1 MNCNAEAYK
10 RIEAARKLLASNGFI
25 SERENTKVEQRVKR
39 WIRDS
44 GLKPAELL
52 GKGGSNERRVHT

>member
-10 RIEAARKLLASNGFI
+10 RVEAARKLLASNGFI

-44 GLKPAELL
+44 EHKPAELL
-52 GKGGSNERRVHT
+52 EQGESDER

>member
-1 MNCNAEAYK
+1 MKCN
-10 RIEAARKLLASNGFI
+10 EAAVKCINDARKILVSAGFI

-44 GLKPAELL
+44 GQKPAELKEL
-52 GKGGSNERRVHT
+52 SDDCN

>member
-1 MNCNAEAYK
+1 MKCNAEAYK
-10 RIEAARKLLASNGFI
+10 RIEAARKLLVANGFI

-44 GLKPAELL
+44 GHKPAEF
-52 GKGGSNERRVHT
+52 KGGNDER